1 MEDARP
7 KHTFMRQQ
15 SIILRSLILVCA
27 VSGACMASMRGNLDH
42 GIAAG
47 LLSLHTGPGAWLV
60 LPPSEP
66 VRLIVMGLSL
76 IGISLLVR
84 RWASR

>member
-1 MEDARP
+1 MAP
-7 KHTFMRQQ
+7 GSGHAGQGAAMAATG
-15 SIILRSLILVCA
+15 LV
-27 VSGACMASMRGNLDH
+27 SPG
-42 GIAAG
+42 
-47 LLSLHTGPGAWLV
+47 TGPASWFV